1 MQNDMAK
8 IQIQKQTAQNE
19 CGICCISMVA
29 SFYGYIQPLSYYR
42 NEFNVG
48 RDGINIYSLVQILKE
63 VRLESAVYNLKS
75 LTEFELSQN
84 PYIFFMRKN
93 HYVVI
98 KRTKTG
104 VIVYDPS
111 KGKFR
116 STLEKLNKDFGG
128 YIIEIKKQKD
138 FVENKVHVNDL
149 RHIIPIFKMEKRAMI
164 VLAFLSIISYS
175 VSLYIPTILQNI
187 INEYSDFHMR
197 TPGYKS
203 IIWLSGVLI
212 IYYFLSHIRN
222 EWLVKVQKKMY
233 YLITEK
239 TIIHL
244 FKLKYSFYDNR
255 SQGDI
260 LFRINLLSQI
270 QAGVSTGFL
279 KVILSLTFII
289 MLVALFTY
297 RYKDIILIILF
308 LAAIIAMFV
317 IYINKIMSALR
328 QEELRSREKAETMV
342 TEIVANMYQ
351 IKCLNISNYFMQEY
365 SGLFENFLDKYG
377 IFQKKSNKLNL
388 ILNLLFTYF
397 PIYFLALLITFPY
410 LKKYNFGE
418 LFVLYSLLGMFFSQC
433 LSFVTEIINIY
444 ILKSNIFY
452 YNDMID
458 EPEQKDKGDLEITEF
473 NNLVLN
479 NINFRYSDFSDYIIK
494 EIQFNI
500 NKGEKVAIVGLSGSG
515 KTTLIKLIAG
525 LYDPTEG
532 EIFLNGVPL
541 SSIKNESCSKLI
553 SVVPQTPV
561 FFNKSVFENIV
572 MDRNLTEKEVKDAL
586 SMVNLLEDIEKMPMK
601 LNTVI
606 SGQGGNVSG
615 GQIQRLAIA
624 RAIVSKPELII
635 LDEATSSLDSWN
647 EKNIYNNLKTMEI
660 AQLVI
665 SHRLSSI
672 IDADR
677 IYCLKEGRIV
687 EVGSHEQ
694 LYDKKGYYYQLFKSL
709 E

>member
-1 MQNDMAK
+1 MAK
-8 IQIQKQTAQNE
+8 IQIQRQTAQNE
-19 CGICCISMVA
+19 CGICCICMVA
-29 SFYGYIQPLSYYR
+29 SFYGYVQPLSYYR
-42 NEFNVG
+42 DEFNVG
-48 RDGINIYSLVQILKE
+48 RDGINIYSLVQILKN
-63 VRLESAVYNLKS
+63 VKLESVVYNLKS
-75 LTEFELSQN
+75 LTKFELSQN
-84 PYIFFMRKN
+84 PYILFMRKN
-93 HYVVI
+93 HYIVI
-98 KRTKTG
+98 KKTKTG
-104 VIVYDPS
+104 VNVYDPS

-116 STLEKLNKDFGG
+116 STLEKLNEDFGG
-128 YIIEIKKQKD
+128 YLIEIKKQKD

-149 RHIIPIFKMEKRAMI
+149 RYIIPVLKTEKRAMI
-164 VLAFLSIISYS
+164 ILAFLSIISYS
-175 VSLYIPTILQNI
+175 VSLYIPMILQNI
-187 INEYSDFHMR
+187 INEYSDFYMG
-197 TPGYKS
+197 TIGYKS
-203 IIWLSGVLI
+203 IIQLSSVLI

-222 EWLVKVQKKMY
+222 EWLVNVQKKMY

-279 KVILSLTFII
+279 KVILALTFII
-289 MLVALFTY
+289 MLFALFVLQ
-297 RYKDIILIILF
+297 YKDIILIILF
-308 LAAIIAMFV
+308 LAVIIAVFV
-317 IYINKIMSALR
+317 IYINKIMSLLR
-328 QEELRSREKAETMV
+328 QEELRSREKTEAMV
-342 TEIVANMYQ
+342 TEIVSNMYQ
-351 IKCLNISNYFMQEY
+351 IKCINLSKYFMKEY
-365 SGLFENFLDKYG
+365 DDLFEKFLDKYG

-397 PIYFLALLITFPY
+397 PIYFLALLITLPY
-410 LKKYNFGE
+410 FKKYNFGE
-418 LFVLYSLLGMFFSQC
+418 LFALYSLLGMFFSQC
-433 LSFVTEIINIY
+433 LSLVSEIINIY

-458 EPEQKDKGDLEITEF
+458 EPEEKDKGDIDIKEF
-473 NNLVLN
+473 NSLIVN
-479 NINFRYSDFSDYIIK
+479 NINFRYSDFSDYVIK
-494 EIQFNI
+494 EIRFNI
-500 NKGEKVAIVGLSGSG
+500 SKGEKVAIVGLSGSG

-541 SSIKNESCSKLI
+541 SSVKSESCNKLI

-561 FFNKSVFENIV
+561 FFNKSVFENIA
-572 MDRNLTEKEVKDAL
+572 MDKKLTEEEVKDAL
-586 SMVNLLEDIEKMPMK
+586 NMVNLLDDIEKMPMK
-601 LNTVI
+601 LNTII
-606 SGQGGNVSG
+606 SGQGGNISG

-647 EKNIYNNLKTMEI
+647 ERNIYNNLKTMEI

-687 EVGSHEQ
+687 EVGNHEQ
-694 LYDKKGYYYQLFKSL
+694 LYNKKGYYYQLFKSL